1 MAFQARLGEKF
12 DDQKLREA
20 FISVEYAEAEMKR
33 QRDLQQQDEE
43 DDNVNYQLPTNE
55 NLSAVGR
62 KVIEESLTSYVRWA
76 LPYLPEEG
84 VEAVVTF
91 LTTEQ
96 LLAHVSFHIGTMDL
110 ILSEVSTKWVK
121 RKAAALF
128 RFVCQ
133 KKVPLYENLI

>member
-62 KVIEESLTSYVRWA
+62 KVIDESLTSYVRWA

-110 ILSEVSTKWVK
+110 ILSEVSTK
-121 RKAAALF
+121 
-128 RFVCQ
+128 
-133 KKVPLYENLI
+133 Y